1 MRNFLAVVSA
11 AALLLLSGCAGM
23 LGETGLRNATE
34 ADLKPLHANKTI
46 YYKVV
51 LHDFNMWGKPMD
63 LSRPIYNWS
72 HIGDH
77 MNYIGEPMK
86 SPDKYALQ
94 FRDGYIKAVKEML
107 AEKGYSLVEAD
118 GANQSGI
125 YVEMRIAPWRGI
137 RLLRRTIM
145 ATEWDI
151 TYPATAK
158 PLVIYQWDT
167 GRFLST
173 LTQLSLDPPE
183 EEAAALAKKVV
194 ETFLSGTP

>member
-1 MRNFLAVVSA
+1 MRNILAVVSA

-72 HIGDH
+72 HIGDR
-77 MNYIGEPMK
+77 MNYIGEPQGN
-86 SPDKYALQ
+86 PDKYSLQ
-94 FRDGYIKAVKEML
+94 FRDGYVKAVKEML
-107 AEKGYSLVEAD
+107 VEKGYSLVEAEKNP
-118 GANQSGI
+118 GNGVHI
-125 YVEMRIAPWRGI
+125 VMRIASQKGVMV
-137 RLLRRTIM
+137 LRRTIM
-145 ATEWDI
+145 ATEWTI
-151 TYPATAK
+151 VYPAGNK
-158 PLVIYQWDT
+158 PMVIYQW
-167 GRFLST
+167 GLAESFLPWIY
-173 LTQLSLDPPE
+173 LDPPE
-183 EEAAALAKKVV
+183 EEAAVLAKKVV